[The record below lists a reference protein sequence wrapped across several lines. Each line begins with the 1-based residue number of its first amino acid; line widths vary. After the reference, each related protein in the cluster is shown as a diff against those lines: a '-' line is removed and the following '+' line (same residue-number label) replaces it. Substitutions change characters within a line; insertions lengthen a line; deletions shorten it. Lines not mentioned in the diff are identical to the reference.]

1 MLGCHFSLSW
11 YLGRGAGLEDTSPCL
26 GGLRAHSRG
35 GGNTVGKTG
44 QFLVCFVFF
53 FLSVLFKLYGFVGKH
68 IFSLIIFVWLNDL
81 F

>member
-35 GGNTVGKTG
+35 GGSTVGKTG
-44 QFLVCFVFF
+44 QFLVLFCFVLFFSLYYSSFMVLLGNIF
-53 FLSVLFKLYGFVGKH
+53 FLLLFLSG
-68 IFSLIIFVWLNDL
+68 
-81 F
+81 